1 MASTGTCGSES
12 PQQVMESIVN
22 LFAQHGDS
30 NYGKEAVTQREHALQ
45 AAHFARSFNAPESVV
60 VAALLHDVGH
70 LLHDLPEDAPDHGVD
85 DMHETLAFQWMEPRF
100 IEAVTQPACLHVQA
114 KRYLAAAEPGYFAQL
129 SAPSVQSLAL
139 QGGPMSAE
147 EVTEFEKHPFFKE
160 ATLLRRC
167 DEAAKVPKLQVAPL
181 AEYLPAIERCLKP
194 QAC

>member
-1 MASTGTCGSES
+1 MATTGTCGSES

-85 DMHETLAFQWMEPRF
+85 DMHETLAFQWLEPRF

-139 QGGPMSAE
+139 QGGPMSAD
-147 EVTEFEKHPFFKE
+147 EVAEFERHPFSKKPHFSAV
-160 ATLLRRC
+160 ATKQPRCPNCKLL
-167 DEAAKVPKLQVAPL
+167 P
-181 AEYLPAIERCLKP
+181 
-194 QAC
+194 